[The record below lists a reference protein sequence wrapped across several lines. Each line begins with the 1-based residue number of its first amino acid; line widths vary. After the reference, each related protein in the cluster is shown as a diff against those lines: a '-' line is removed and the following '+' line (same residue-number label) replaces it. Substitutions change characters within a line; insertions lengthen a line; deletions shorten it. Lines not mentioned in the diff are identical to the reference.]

1 MIVMQWNRLVTL
13 GVVVLMLTAGCLGGG
28 TPADGGAAGD
38 DEREERTPDGSSAG
52 AVDGPELTDPEAALR
67 DAGSFTVTWQYA
79 GVDASGTRT
88 EVRHE
93 YYADL
98 RGERSL
104 TRTSSVRDGQPEGTT
119 EQFVADGTTYLRTGP
134 ADAPSYAAYPGTAD
148 VVGTA
153 IALSQARAYGANEDM
168 TNRGTEQF
176 DGVTVTRYEL
186 SEADSQLIQAGSA
199 ATSGAPGTAEITDF
213 HYVVLVDADGLSR
226 YESWSFTGR
235 TAEGQTVSGE
245 WEYSLTTV
253 GSTPVEDPEWLAAA
267 QATANA

>member
-1 MIVMQWNRLVTL
+1 MGVMQWNRGLTLVL
-13 GVVVLMLTAGCLGGG
+13 VVMMLTAGCLGGG
-28 TPADGGAAGD
+28 AAGD
-38 DEREERTPDGSSAG
+38 ASTDSESTPGGDGTPA
-52 AVDGPELTDPEAALR
+52 ADGPDLTDPETALR
-67 DAGSFTVTWQYA
+67 DAGSFAVTWQYA
-79 GVDASGTRT
+79 GVDATGTRT
-88 EVRHE
+88 EVTHE

-104 TRTSSVRDGQPEGTT
+104 TVTSSSRAGQPEGTT
-119 EQFVADGTTYLRTGP
+119 EQFVAGGTTYVRAGP
-134 ADAPSYAAYPGTAD
+134 AETPSYASYPGTAD

-168 TNRGTEQF
+168 ANRGTERF

-213 HYVVLVDADGLSR
+213 HYVVLVDEDGLSR

-235 TAEGQTVSGE
+235 TAEGQAISGE
-245 WEYSLTTV
+245 WEYSLTGVGATTV
-253 GSTPVEDPEWLAAA
+253 DDPDWLTDA
-267 QATANA
+267 QAVA

>member
-1 MIVMQWNRLVTL
+1 MQWNRLVTL

-28 TPADGGAAGD
+28 TPADGGAAG
-38 DEREERTPDGSSAG
+38 EERTPDGSSTGVA
-52 AVDGPELTDPEAALR
+52 DGPELTDPEAALR

-104 TRTSSVRDGQPEGTT
+104 TSTSSFRGGQPDGTT
-119 EQFVADGTTYLRTGP
+119 EQFVVDGTTYLRTGP
-134 ADAPSYAAYPGTAD
+134 SDAPSYAAYPGTAD

-153 IALSQARAYGANEDM
+153 ISLSQARAYGANEDM
-168 TNRGTEQF
+168 ANRGTERF
-176 DGVTVTRYEL
+176 DGVAVTRYEL

-213 HYVVLVDADGLSR
+213 RYVVLVDADGLSR

-235 TAEGQTVSGE
+235 TAEGQAVSGE
-245 WEYSLTTV
+245 WEYSLTAV
-253 GSTPVEDPEWLAAA
+253 GSTAVEDPEWLAAA
-267 QATANA
+267 RATANA